1 MVRIE
6 PFERYI
12 SEYEDWFE
20 KNHFVYVSELKA
32 VKAQL
37 PENGKGIEIGVGT
50 GRFAAPLGIEL
61 GLEPSTRMRRI
72 AEERGIQVVEG
83 VAEDLPFADAQFDF
97 ALMVTTICFVDDI
110 DVAFRETRRVLK
122 DTGRFIIG
130 FIDKSSVLGR
140 LYEKGKRENEFYRS
154 ATFYSVDDV
163 ILRLKRNGFGQ
174 FNFVQTIFHP
184 LNKIRGIEPVVNGH
198 GKGSFVVIRAEKE
211 D

>member
-1 MVRIE
+1 MARIE
-6 PFERYI
+6 PFERHT

-20 KNHFVYVSELKA
+20 KNHFAYVSELAA

-37 PENGKGIEIGVGT
+37 PESGKSIEIGVGT

-72 AEERGIQVVEG
+72 AEERGIRVVAG
-83 VAEDLPFADAQFDF
+83 VAEDLPFADARFDF

-110 DVAFRETRRVLK
+110 DVAFREVHRVLK
-122 DTGRFIIG
+122 NAGRFIVG
-130 FIDKSSVLGR
+130 FIDKSSMLGR
-140 LYEKGKRENEFYRS
+140 LYEKGKKENEFYRS
-154 ATFYSVDDV
+154 ANFYSVDDV

-174 FNFVQTIFHP
+174 FNFVQTIFHR
-184 LNKIRGIEPVVNGH
+184 LNEIRGIEPVVNGY
-198 GKGSFVVIRAEKE
+198 GQGSFVVISAEKE